1 MTLWMVRA
9 GSSGEREEYA
19 LDQGY
24 AVIGWDEMPD
34 MAPLDSK
41 EAMTDAYR
49 SIHPNAKPGK
59 VANAVGQL
67 RAFAHHI
74 QQGDLIA
81 IPLKT
86 SAAVAI
92 GTVAGPYEYDA
103 QGPSGA
109 KHRRK
114 VTWIRTDIPRASI
127 DQDLLYS
134 LGAFLTVCQISRHNA
149 EERIRAL
156 IEGRTPITPRRP
168 KAAVEAETEEE
179 DEPEDS
185 VEVIDLERAA
195 KDRIVARIQQ
205 RLCGHDL
212 SRLVNAILVA
222 DGYITKLSPPGAD
235 GGVDILAGSGPMGFS
250 SPRIAVQVKSGDS
263 PSDVV
268 VLRGLQGSM
277 QSFQADHGL
286 LVSWAGFKPTVFKE
300 AAQHHF
306 RIRLWDADE
315 ILANL
320 LRVYERLDEDLRA
333 DLPLKRIWL
342 LADEEEL

>member
-9 GSSGEREEYA
+9 GGSGEREEYA
-19 LDQGY
+19 LEKGY

-34 MAPLDSK
+34 MAALTSK
-41 EAMTDAYR
+41 EALADVYR

-67 RAFAHHI
+67 RAFTHRI
-74 QQGDLIA
+74 VQGDLIA

-92 GTVAGPYEYDA
+92 GTVTGPYEYDA

-114 VTWIRTDIPRASI
+114 VNWIRTDIPRASI

-156 IEGRTPITPRRP
+156 IEGRAPMTER
-168 KAAVEAETEEE
+168 KAQTEVEAHEG
-179 DEPEDS
+179 EPEDRD
-185 VEVIDLERAA
+185 EVIDLERAA

-212 SRLVNAILVA
+212 SRLINAILIA

-235 GGVDILAGSGPMGFS
+235 GGVDILAGSGPMGFA
-250 SPRIAVQVKSGDS
+250 SPRIAVQVKSGDT

-286 LVSWAGFKPTVFKE
+286 LVSWAGFKPTVLKE

-315 ILANL
+315 ILTNL
-320 LRVYERLDEDLRA
+320 LRVYDRLDEELRA
-333 DLPLKRIWL
+333 DLPLKRMWI
-342 LADEEEL
+342 LADEDEP